1 MEAFHRGRCFI
12 MFWSK
17 IKKTVRGALPEV
29 ALCIGL
35 LAAVFAYAVPVSAQ
49 EQLADKLTRLHVIAH
64 SDSEADQALKLAV
77 RDRIIEVAG
86 YEYGHF
92 EGEIDDELL
101 ALLQKTAQE
110 EVLAQGFLY
119 PVTVTRERTFFD
131 TRHYD
136 GFSLPAGYY
145 DAVRVV
151 IGDGEGQNW
160 WCVLFPP
167 LCLGAAEQDIESVA
181 LGAGLTDEDVALIR
195 EDGTGYVVRFKL
207 AELWGNVRHWIES

>member
-12 MFWSK
+12 MLWNK
-17 IKKTVRGALPEV
+17 IKKTVRSALPEI

-35 LAAVFAYAVPVSAQ
+35 LTAFFAYAVPVHAQ

-64 SDSEADQALKLAV
+64 SDSEEDQALKLKV
-77 RDRIIEVAG
+77 RDRMIEEAG
-86 YEYGHF
+86 YAYGCF

-101 ALLQKTAQE
+101 DRLQKAAQD

-119 PVTVTRERTFFD
+119 PVTVTRERMFFD

-151 IGDGEGQNW
+151 IGDGAGQNW
-160 WCVLFPP
+160 WCVIFPP
-167 LCLGAAEQDIESVA
+167 LCLGAAEQDITSVA
-181 LGAGLTDEDVALIR
+181 RGAGLTDDEIALIR